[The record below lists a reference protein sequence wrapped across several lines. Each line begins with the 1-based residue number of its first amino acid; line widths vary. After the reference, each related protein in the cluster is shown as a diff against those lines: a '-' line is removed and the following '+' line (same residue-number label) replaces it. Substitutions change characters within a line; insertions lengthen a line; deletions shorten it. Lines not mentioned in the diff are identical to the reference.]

1 MWKTCTLKTKSDW
14 SEKLKRIIL
23 TGEIHYIHGLEDS
36 TLRNVSFPQVD
47 LETPHNLNQNSMC
60 FVETDKLIIKFL
72 WKHKEPRVAK
82 TTSKQV
88 LNLIYIKNYLFS
100 FIRKPT
106 NNPILK

>member
-1 MWKTCTLKTKSDW
+1 
-14 SEKLKRIIL
+14 
-23 TGEIHYIHGLEDS
+23 
-36 TLRNVSFPQVD
+36 
-47 LETPHNLNQNSMC
+47 MC

-72 WKHKEPRVAK
+72 WKRKEPRVAK
-82 TTSKQV
+82 TTSKQKDKFGEV